1 MKDLKIGDLVTIKK
15 KLYDMTGD
23 LYGYRVGTRGFIESI
38 STNRLGKTLYHVV
51 ALCDGETM
59 NGTDFYTVDPNRGGN
74 YLREELKKGNLT
86 WTEDEE

>member
-15 KLYDMTGD
+15 KLYDMKGD